1 MDWGNPLSLEQLSA
15 ILDNAPVAVYVSAMD
30 NHELLYANC
39 KAKQL
44 FLKQSESKGMKCYE
58 AAGFDQ
64 PCSFC
69 QIARMIDS
77 ELLVREFH
85 HPENDNI
92 YELSGKV
99 IDWNGRK
106 AHIEYVVD
114 ITDKKHKEVR
124 TNLLVEELK
133 STFCNIPTGLCIY
146 CIENDQIIP
155 YFHNSAF
162 FKIMGFND
170 EHTEQIKKA
179 MRFLGVH
186 PDDLPALKDKLDNL
200 VHSGNILQH
209 TFRVFNDQL
218 MEYCWIRLE
227 GSMKQ
232 QNGTKWLYGIYSD
245 VNDQQRLEK
254 ELAETNKKMESIINS
269 IPGGVAIYE
278 VGDRF
283 ETIYFSDGV
292 PNLSGYTTEEFHKLI
307 AGRNSATMVYPD
319 DYEMVKEKVHEVIR
333 THISTQFE
341 FRMQHR
347 KGYIVW
353 VRAQISWMGENDKSP
368 LIHCVF
374 HNISDLKETQLE
386 MNQLIN
392 SIPGGIIS
400 FRLID
405 NKIIPTYFSDGLPEL
420 LGYTREEYSEIISI
434 DGMDI
439 VYVNDR
445 ERVLK
450 AVKDALTKEVLMDVS
465 CRMYNRQG
473 ELTWIHINARR
484 ITSLSDDGKLY
495 AVLTGMSPETRLFQS
510 IANETADGIYVIDK
524 ENLDILYANESKEL
538 ISDNSLIGKKC
549 YQALYNQN
557 HQCDFCTLNKYEANG
572 VEHQMMIDGSD
583 HYFNTRFRETDWN
596 GIPAYV
602 KYVRDITLEVKA
614 RKEKERLEQYFQ
626 TVVKNLPGGVA
637 VVNYKKDGSL
647 VPEYLSDG
655 FAEMTGM
662 TLDEAWA
669 LYQQD
674 AMSGV
679 HPDDVESMNQKMM
692 EFIKNDENHCEITYR
707 LKKGSDK
714 YIWVK
719 NTLSLIQNEDG
730 EHRVYAVYHDITAE
744 RDEQEQIRQ
753 QYKDLIVQH
762 YTTAD
767 PDVLVMGHCNISQD
781 RIIEIMDHTNS
792 GLLEHF
798 GYVREEFFLGIAS
811 LVVDE
816 EEREKFKSLYLNEPA
831 LEAFKRNDTE
841 HILRCFVKL
850 PQEPK
855 GRYVQFKVNLVETPD
870 TGDITGILTV
880 TDITDQTIVDRI
892 LHQLSVISYDFVI
905 DLNLDKDTFSVLT
918 SSDNIMMPETGSHS
932 AWVASMEKSL
942 IVPKDRKSYSEAMN
956 KEVMMKRLEA
966 EGRYTFS
973 YSLTDEN
980 GDIRTKNMTVSAI
993 DLRIGR
999 VCLVRADITDSVRE
1013 QQGLL
1018 SMMAYTF
1025 ELMALINIQTG
1036 SMTMYT
1042 RETVLDNL
1050 TPYYYDN
1057 YELSA
1062 EKFSVSYEAVKDNEE
1077 IRKLFRLDVLRK
1089 GLEDKPSGYDFVY
1102 PYQSA
1107 ETGQRYKQINVLWGD
1122 VNHQTICLVRADVTD
1137 MLTSERKAKNTLEEA
1152 LLLAEEANQAKSDF
1166 LTSMS
1171 HDIRTPMNAIIGMTA
1186 LAVAHLDN
1194 PDKVSDCLQKISVS
1208 SKHLLSLINDILDM
1222 SKIEQAKISL
1232 NRMKISYNEMM
1243 NQFIDIMMPQAKASG
1258 VKFTIE
1264 NGEIKH
1270 STFWGDTLRISQI
1283 MINILSNA
1291 IKYTPTGGKV
1301 LFKTE
1306 EIASLNGSDHV
1317 RYRFTVRD
1325 NGIGMPKDFLKHV
1338 FEPFARSSVSARI
1351 EGTGLGLSIT
1361 KGLIDLMNGTIEVSS
1376 EVNKGS
1382 EFVIE
1387 LEFEIAAD
1395 EDDVSVGKS
1404 LINDMNEKR
1413 ELFKDRRFLIAEDNA
1428 INAEILSELL
1438 QMFGAESVLAGDG
1451 VKAVE
1456 TFCAC
1461 EPDTFDAILMDIQMP
1476 DMNGYEATRKIRSLK
1491 REDASRIPIIAMT
1504 ANAFAEDIQS
1514 ALDSGMNA
1522 HISKPIDLA
1531 LLKNTL
1537 KRFLK

>member
-1 MDWGNPLSLEQLSA
+1 MAWGKPLSPEQLLS

-30 NHELLYANC
+30 NQELLYANC

-44 FLKQSESKGMKCYE
+44 FLKQPKSQGIRCYE
-58 AAGFDQ
+58 AAGFEN
-64 PCSFC
+64 PCPFC
-69 QIARMIDS
+69 QTAKMVDD
-77 ELLVREFH
+77 ELLIREFQ

-106 AHIEYVVD
+106 AHIEYVID
-114 ITDKKHKEVR
+114 ITDKRRKEAHA
-124 TNLLVEELK
+124 NQSIEEIQA
-133 STFCNIPTGLCIY
+133 TFCNIPTGLCIY
-146 CIENDQIIP
+146 RVENEQIMP
-155 YFHNSAF
+155 LFHNPAF
-162 FKIMGFND
+162 FNIMGFND
-170 EHTEQIKKA
+170 EHIAQIKQA

-186 PDDLPALKDKLDNL
+186 PEDLSALKTKLERL
-200 VHSGNILQH
+200 VHGGEILQH
-209 TFRVFNDQL
+209 TFRVYNDKL
-218 MEYCWIRLE
+218 EEYRWIRLE

-232 QNGTKWLYGIYSD
+232 QDGSQWLYGVYSD
-245 VNDQQRLEK
+245 VNEQQRLEK
-254 ELAETNKKMESIINS
+254 ELADANKKMENIINS
-269 IPGGVAIYE
+269 IPGGAAIYKVAE
-278 VGDRF
+278 RF

-292 PNLSGYTTEEFHKLI
+292 PALSGYTVEEFREMVKH
-307 AGRNSATMVYPD
+307 RNTATMVYYE
-319 DYEMVKEKVHEVIR
+319 DYDMVKEKAHEVIK
-333 THISTQFE
+333 THIPMQFE

-347 KGYIVW
+347 NGHIVW
-353 VRAQISWMGENDKSP
+353 IRVQISWMGDNEDSP

-400 FRLID
+400 FKLIE

-420 LGYTREEYSEIISI
+420 LGYTREEYSEIIRT
-434 DGMDI
+434 DGMDV

-450 AVKDALTKEVLMDVS
+450 AVQDALSKGTQMDVS
-465 CRMYNRQG
+465 CRMHNRQG

-484 ITSLSDDGKLY
+484 MRSLSEDGKLY

-524 ENLDILYANESKEL
+524 ENFDILYANESKDL
-538 ISDNSLIGKKC
+538 VGNNNLIGNKC
-549 YQALYNQN
+549 YKALYNQK
-557 HQCDFCTLNKYEANG
+557 QPCDFCTLDKYEANG

-602 KYVRDITLEVKA
+602 KYVRDITKEVEA

-655 FAEMTGM
+655 FAQMTDM
-662 TLDEAWA
+662 SLDEAWR
-669 LYQQD
+669 LYKQD
-674 AMSGV
+674 AMTGV
-679 HPDDVESMNQKMM
+679 HPDDIAMVNQKMM
-692 EFIKNDENHCEITYR
+692 EFIKNNENHCEITYR
-707 LKKGSDK
+707 LKKGQDK

-744 RDEQEQIRQ
+744 REEQEQIRQ

-762 YTTAD
+762 YTVPD
-767 PDVLVMGHCNISQD
+767 PDVLVMGHCNITQN
-781 RIIEIMDHTNS
+781 RIIEIKDQTNS

-816 EEREKFKSLYLNEPA
+816 DERNQFKGLYLNEPA

-841 HILRCFVKL
+841 QILKCFIKL
-850 PQEPK
+850 PQEAK

-918 SSDNIMMPETGSHS
+918 SSDNSIMPETGCHS
-932 AWVASMEKSL
+932 AWVASMERNRV
-942 IVPKDRKSYSEAMN
+942 VPKDKKIYTNAMN
-956 KEVMMKRLEA
+956 KEAMLQRLND
-966 EGRYTFS
+966 EGRFTFA
-973 YSLTDEN
+973 YSIIDEN

-1013 QQGLL
+1013 QQGMLN
-1018 SMMAYTF
+1018 MMAYTF
-1025 ELMALINIQTG
+1025 ELMAMINVQTS

-1050 TPYYYDN
+1050 APYYLEN
-1057 YELSA
+1057 YETSA
-1062 EKFSVSYEAVKDNEE
+1062 EKFSLSYEAGEDNEE
-1077 IRKLFRLDVLRK
+1077 IRNLFRLDTLLN
-1089 GLEDKPSGYDFVY
+1089 GLKEKPSGYDFVY
-1102 PYQSA
+1102 PYRSA
-1107 ETGQRYKQINVLWGD
+1107 DTGQRYKQINVLWGD

-1137 MLTSERKAKNTLEEA
+1137 MLTSERKAKKTLEEA

-1166 LTSMS
+1166 LTAMS

-1194 PDKVSDCLQKISVS
+1194 SDKVSDCLQKISVS

-1222 SKIEQAKISL
+1222 SKIEQSKITL
-1232 NRMKISYNEMM
+1232 NRMKISFNDLM
-1243 NQFIDIMMPQAKASG
+1243 NQFADIMMPQAKAAG
-1258 VKFTIE
+1258 VELTIE
-1264 NGEIKH
+1264 NGEIEH
-1270 STFWGDTLRISQI
+1270 PVFWGDTLRISQI
-1283 MINILSNA
+1283 MLNILSNA
-1291 IKYTPTGGKV
+1291 IKYTPSGGKV
-1301 LFKTE
+1301 VFMSE
-1306 EIASLNGSDHV
+1306 EIAPLNDLSAV
-1317 RYRFTVRD
+1317 RFRFTVKD
-1325 NGIGMPKDFLKHV
+1325 NGIGMPEEFLKHI
-1338 FEPFARSSVSARI
+1338 FEPFTRSSVSARI

-1361 KGLIDLMNGTIEVSS
+1361 KGLIDLMEGTISVSS

-1382 EFVIE
+1382 EFIIE
-1387 LEFEIAAD
+1387 LEFESAVK
-1395 EDDVSVGKS
+1395 DDVLLQEESASDHV
-1404 LINDMNEKR
+1404 DEKH

-1438 QMFGAESVLAGDG
+1438 QMFGAESVVVGDG
-1451 VKAVE
+1451 IKAVDA
-1456 TFCAC
+1456 FNKCAAG
-1461 EPDTFDAILMDIQMP
+1461 TYDAILMDIQMP
-1476 DMNGYEATRKIRSLK
+1476 DMNGYEATRKIRALK
-1491 REDASRIPIIAMT
+1491 RADAVEIPIIAMT

-1537 KRFLK
+1537 KKFLK

>member
-1 MDWGNPLSLEQLSA
+1 MAWGKPLSLEQLSS

-44 FLKQSESKGMKCYE
+44 FLKQPESQGLRCYT
-58 AAGFDQ
+58 AAGFDE
-64 PCSFC
+64 PCFFC
-69 QIARMIDS
+69 QEAKLNDT

-85 HPENDNI
+85 HPENNKI
-92 YELSGKV
+92 YELSGKI

-106 AHIEYVVD
+106 AHIEYIVD
-114 ITDKKHKEVR
+114 VTDKKQKETR
-124 TNLLVEELK
+124 NNLLIEEIK
-133 STFCNIPTGLCIY
+133 ATFCNIPTGLCIY
-146 CIENDQIIP
+146 RIENDQIIP
-155 YFHNSAF
+155 LFHNPAF
-162 FKIMGFND
+162 FNIMGFND
-170 EHTEQIKKA
+170 EHIEQIKKA

-186 PDDLPALKDKLDNL
+186 PEDLSALKDKLEKL
-200 VHSGNILQH
+200 VHSGEILQH
-209 TFRVFNDQL
+209 TFRVYNDKL
-218 MEYCWIRLE
+218 KEYRWIRLE

-232 QNGTKWLYGIYSD
+232 QNGTTWLYGVYSD
-245 VNDQQRLEK
+245 VNEQQRLEK
-254 ELAETNKKMESIINS
+254 ELAGANKRMENIINS
-269 IPGGVAIYE
+269 IPGGVAIYK
-278 VGDRF
+278 VGERL
-283 ETIYFSDGV
+283 ETIYYSDGV
-292 PNLSGYTTEEFHKLI
+292 PGLNGYTSEEFHELVKH
-307 AGRNSATMVYPD
+307 RSTATMVYHE
-319 DYEMVKEKVHEVIR
+319 DYDSVKEKVYEVIR
-333 THISTQFE
+333 THVPMQFE

-353 VRAQISWMGENDKSP
+353 VRAQISWMGENENSP

-386 MNQLIN
+386 MDQLIN

-420 LGYTREEYSEIISI
+420 LGYTREEYSEIIRT
-434 DGMDI
+434 DGMDV

-445 ERVLK
+445 KRVLK
-450 AVKDALTKEVLMDVS
+450 AVKDALTKEMQMDVS
-465 CRMYNRQG
+465 CRMHNRQG
-473 ELTWIHINARR
+473 QLTWIHINARR
-484 ITSLSDDGKLY
+484 ISSLTEDGKLY

-524 ENLDILYANESKEL
+524 DNLDILYANESKEL
-538 ISDNSLIGKKC
+538 ISDSNLIGKKC
-549 YQALYNQN
+549 YQALYNQK
-557 HQCDFCTLNKYEANG
+557 QPCAFCTLDKHKANG
-572 VEHQMMIDGSD
+572 VEHQMIIDGSD
-583 HYFNTRFRETDWN
+583 HYFNTRFIETDWN

-602 KYVRDITLEVKA
+602 KYVRDITKEVEA

-655 FAEMTGM
+655 FAEMTDM
-662 TLDEAWA
+662 SLDEAWR
-669 LYQQD
+669 LYKQD
-674 AMSGV
+674 AMTGV
-679 HPDDVESMNQKMM
+679 HPDDVEAVNQKMM

-707 LKKGSDK
+707 LKKGKDK

-744 RDEQEQIRQ
+744 REEQELIRQ

-762 YTTAD
+762 YTVPD
-767 PDVLVMGHCNISQD
+767 PDVLVMGHCNITQN
-781 RIIEIMDHTNS
+781 RIIEIKDQTNS

-811 LVVDE
+811 LVVDD

-831 LEAFKRNDTE
+831 LAAFKRNDTE
-841 HILRCFVKL
+841 QILRCFIKL

-918 SSDNIMMPETGSHS
+918 SNGNNLMPETGCHS
-932 AWVASMEKSL
+932 AWTASMENNAV
-942 IVPKDRKSYSEAMN
+942 VPKDKKTYANAMN
-956 KEVMMKRLEA
+956 KEEMLKRLKT
-966 EGRYTFS
+966 EGRYTFA

-1018 SMMAYTF
+1018 NMMAYTF
-1025 ELMALINIQTG
+1025 ELMALINIQTS

-1050 TPYYYDN
+1050 TPYYLEN
-1057 YELSA
+1057 YEASA
-1062 EKFSVSYEAVKDNEE
+1062 EKFSISYEAGEDNEE
-1077 IRKLFRLDVLRK
+1077 IRELFRLDTLLK
-1089 GLEDKPSGYDFVY
+1089 GLEEKPVGYDFVY
-1102 PYQSA
+1102 PYQSV

-1122 VNHQTICLVRADVTD
+1122 ANHQTICLVRADVTD
-1137 MLTSERKAKNTLEEA
+1137 MLTSERKAKKTLEEA

-1194 PDKVSDCLQKISVS
+1194 TDKVSDCLQKISVS

-1232 NRMKISYNEMM
+1232 NRMKISYKELM

-1258 VKFTIE
+1258 IQFKIE
-1264 NGEIKH
+1264 DGDIKH
-1270 STFWGDTLRISQI
+1270 TAFWGDTLRISQI

-1291 IKYTPTGGKV
+1291 IKYTPAGGEV

-1306 EIASLNGSDHV
+1306 EITPLDDSANV

-1325 NGIGMPKDFLKHV
+1325 NGIGMPEDFLKHV
-1338 FEPFARSSVSARI
+1338 FEPFTRSSVSARI

-1361 KGLIDLMNGTIEVSS
+1361 KGLVDLMNGSIAVTS

-1382 EFVIE
+1382 EFVVE
-1387 LEFEIAAD
+1387 LEFEIAD
-1395 EDDVSVGKS
+1395 EDNDSKQVSVKS
-1404 LINDMNEKR
+1404 DMDEKR
-1413 ELFKDRRFLIAEDNA
+1413 EIFKDKRFLIAEDNA

-1438 QMFGAESVLAGDG
+1438 QMFGAESKVVGDG
-1451 VKAVE
+1451 IKAVE
-1456 TFCAC
+1456 AFNECQ
-1461 EPDTFDAILMDIQMP
+1461 PDTYDAILMDIQMP
-1476 DMNGYEATRKIRSLK
+1476 DMNGYEATRKIRGLK
-1491 REDASRIPIIAMT
+1491 REDAKTIPIIAMT

-1537 KRFLK
+1537 KKFLK

>member
-1 MDWGNPLSLEQLSA
+1 MVWGKTLSLEQLSS

-44 FLKQSESKGMKCYE
+44 FLKQPESQGLSCYA
-58 AAGFDQ
+58 AAGFNQ
-64 PCSFC
+64 PCFFC
-69 QIARMIDS
+69 QETKLKDT

-85 HPENDNI
+85 HPENDRI

-106 AHIEYVVD
+106 AHIEYIVD
-114 ITDKKHKEVR
+114 ITDKKHKETH
-124 TNLLVEELK
+124 TNLLMEEIRA
-133 STFCNIPTGLCIY
+133 TFCNIPTGLCIY
-146 CIENDQIIP
+146 RIENEQIIP
-155 YFHNSAF
+155 VFHNPAF
-162 FKIMGFND
+162 FNIMGFND
-170 EHTEQIKKA
+170 EHIDQIKHS

-186 PDDLPALKDKLDNL
+186 SDDLSALKDKLERL
-200 VHSGNILQH
+200 VDSGEILQH
-209 TFRVFNDQL
+209 TFRIYNDKL
-218 MEYCWIRLE
+218 MEYRWIRLE

-245 VNDQQRLEK
+245 VNEQQRLEK
-254 ELAETNKKMESIINS
+254 ELANANKRMENIINS
-269 IPGGVAIYE
+269 IPGGVAIYS

-292 PNLSGYTTEEFHKLI
+292 PALNGYSTEEFHEIVKH
-307 AGRNSATMVYPD
+307 RNTATMIYHED
-319 DYEMVKEKVHEVIR
+319 HDMVKAKAYEVIK
-333 THISTQFE
+333 THVPIQFE

-353 VRAQISWMGENDKSP
+353 IRAQISWMGENENSP

-386 MNQLIN
+386 MDQLIN

-400 FRLID
+400 FKLID

-420 LGYTREEYSEIISI
+420 LGYTREEYSEIIRS
-434 DGMDI
+434 DGMDV

-450 AVKDALTKEVLMDVS
+450 AVQNALTKETQMDVS
-465 CRMYNRQG
+465 CRMYNHQG
-473 ELTWIHINARR
+473 QLTWIHINARR
-484 ITSLSDDGKLY
+484 INSLSEDGKLY

-538 ISDNSLIGKKC
+538 ISDSNLIGKKC
-549 YQALYNQN
+549 YRALYNQK
-557 HQCDFCTLNKYEANG
+557 QPCAFCTLDKHKANG

-583 HYFNTRFRETDWN
+583 HYFNTRFIETDWN

-602 KYVRDITLEVKA
+602 KYVRDVTKEVEA

-655 FAEMTGM
+655 FAEMTDM
-662 TLDEAWA
+662 SLDEAWR
-669 LYQQD
+669 LYKQD
-674 AMSGV
+674 AMTGV
-679 HPDDVESMNQKMM
+679 HPDDIESVNQKMM
-692 EFIKNDENHCEITYR
+692 EFIKNNENHCEITYR
-707 LKKGSDK
+707 LKKGKDK

-719 NTLSLIQNEDG
+719 NTLSLIQNEEG

-744 RDEQEQIRQ
+744 REEQELIRQ

-762 YTTAD
+762 YTVPD
-767 PDVLVMGHCNISQD
+767 PDVLVMGHCNITQNQ
-781 RIIEIMDHTNS
+781 IIEIKDQTNS

-811 LVVDE
+811 LVVDD
-816 EEREKFKSLYLNEPA
+816 EEREKFKSLYLNKPA

-841 HILRCFVKL
+841 QILKCFIKL

-918 SSDNIMMPETGSHS
+918 SSDNITMPETGCHS
-932 AWVASMEKSL
+932 AWVASMEQNAV
-942 IVPKDRKSYSEAMN
+942 VPKDKKVYTNAMN
-956 KEVMMKRLEA
+956 KEEMLKRLNA
-966 EGRYTFS
+966 EGRYTFA

-1013 QQGLL
+1013 QQGMLN
-1018 SMMAYTF
+1018 MMAYTF
-1025 ELMALINIQTG
+1025 ELMALINIQTS

-1050 TPYYYDN
+1050 TPYYLEN
-1057 YELSA
+1057 YEASA
-1062 EKFSVSYEAVKDNEE
+1062 EKFSISYEAGNDNEE
-1077 IRKLFRLDVLRK
+1077 IRNLFRLETLLK
-1089 GLEDKPSGYDFVY
+1089 GLEEKPSGYDFVY

-1137 MLTSERKAKNTLEEA
+1137 MLMSERKAKKTLEEA

-1194 PDKVSDCLQKISVS
+1194 QEKVSDCLQKISVS

-1232 NRMKISYNEMM
+1232 NRMKISYNDLM

-1258 VKFTIE
+1258 VQFMIE
-1264 NGEIKH
+1264 NGSIQH
-1270 STFWGDTLRISQI
+1270 TTFWGDTLRISQI
-1283 MINILSNA
+1283 IINILSNA
-1291 IKYTPTGGKV
+1291 IKYTPADGKV

-1306 EIASLNGSDHV
+1306 EVAPVNALNNV
-1317 RYRFTVRD
+1317 RYRFTVKD
-1325 NGIGMPKDFLKHV
+1325 NGIGMPKDFLNHI
-1338 FEPFARSSVSARI
+1338 FEPFTRSSVSARI

-1361 KGLIDLMNGTIEVSS
+1361 KGLVDLMNGTIEVTS
-1376 EVNKGS
+1376 EVDKGS
-1382 EFVIE
+1382 EFIVE
-1387 LEFEIAAD
+1387 LEFEIAD
-1395 EDDVSVGKS
+1395 EDDVVSKEESAMSDV
-1404 LINDMNEKR
+1404 DEKF
-1413 ELFKDRRFLIAEDNA
+1413 ELFKGRRFLIAEDNA

-1438 QMFGAESVLAGDG
+1438 VMFGAESIVASDG

-1456 TFCAC
+1456 AFCEC
-1461 EPDTFDAILMDIQMP
+1461 QPGTYDAILMDIQMP
-1476 DMNGYEATRKIRSLK
+1476 DMNGYEATRKIRKLK
-1491 REDASRIPIIAMT
+1491 REDAKIIPIIAMT

-1537 KRFLK
+1537 KKFLK